1 MKRVMGFCAIAGLSM
16 IFTAMPLV
24 TPVQAESQVLESDIA
39 DLPPGTAIA
48 DDKSV
53 TIPEGNTLRVLLLS
67 KGETKTLKGPYE
79 GTIND
84 YKEELSWWER
94 ITGRS
99 KDTDAPIGATRGLKA
114 E

>member
-1 MKRVMGFCAIAGLSM
+1 MNRVMYLYAIMGLALTFA
-16 IFTAMPLV
+16 IMPLC
-24 TPVQAESQVLESDIA
+24 TQAQAESQVLESDIA
-39 DLPPGTAIA
+39 DLPPGTTIA

-53 TIPEGNTLRVLLLS
+53 TVPEGSTLRVLLLS
-67 KGETKTLKGPYE
+67 DSETKTLKGPYE
-79 GTIND
+79 GTIGD

-99 KDTDAPIGATRGLKA
+99 KNSDAPIGATRGLKA